1 MLQTLTMHC
10 DKKLKISQDAA
21 STASYVQFGSFTVPY
36 QPQGSRNPKT
46 FAAKERSPQDD
57 KITVDVLEQNQVSKP
72 LHACPGLPKPN
83 QEMKYHSWERG
94 SVRHSSGINLSKMTH
109 YDHSEDQKHQ
119 TEPPKASTPEVEEE
133 SKTAVD
139 DDDELNAVITL
150 SSYFKTGLEKNSG
163 IASMS
168 SSEAA
173 SKPQSRAIY

>member
-1 MLQTLTMHC
+1 
-10 DKKLKISQDAA
+10 
-21 STASYVQFGSFTVPY
+21 
-36 QPQGSRNPKT
+36 
-46 FAAKERSPQDD
+46 
-57 KITVDVLEQNQVSKP
+57 
-72 LHACPGLPKPN
+72 
-83 QEMKYHSWERG
+83 MKYHSWERG